1 MTVIARDNGAADH
14 LVYAW
19 PLPIG
24 PECEVAC
31 SEDEQVVM
39 CPAWMVG
46 DRLGPGR
53 HRWRTPD
60 PTRPV
65 SAFFVLTTPVE
76 VAFDM
81 VTGFVIPQNGQ
92 PVRIRATG
100 SLQVRCADPGLL
112 IAQFVGLPFDNVNDG
127 VLRSVRRSV
136 ERMLAKNP
144 LQLSRIFDF
153 KPGSS
158 VYARAETL
166 MHSDSGL
173 IGLPWSTMR
182 EAWFSDSAQRLI
194 LLPYGRLV
202 ANPQAT
208 IARLYSELGEPTYPH
223 DFDNVVYDEP
233 GYDSQIG
240 MPGLHKVRA
249 KVSLEARTPC
259 IPHDLFAKYAST
271 QFWERA
277 ELNTR
282 GVTIL

>member
-1 MTVIARDNGAADH
+1 MQRSAFHFISGLPRSGSTLLSAILRQNPRFSAAMTSPVASLVGAIHPKMCGGEFGSFFEDTTRANVLRAVFDGY
-14 LVYAW
+14 YANRTS
-19 PLPIG
+19 
-24 PECEVAC
+24 A
-31 SEDEQVVM
+31 QVVFDTNRSWTGRM
-39 CPAWMVG
+39 SLLQA
-46 DRLGPGR
+46 LYPGSR
-53 HRWRTPD
+53 
-60 PTRPV
+60 
-65 SAFFVLTTPVE
+65 
-76 VAFDM
+76 
-81 VTGFVIPQNGQ
+81 VICC
-92 PVRIRATG
+92 VRDIG
-100 SLQVRCADPGLL
+100 WIID
-112 IAQFVGLPFDNVNDG
+112 
-127 VLRSVRRSV
+127 SV